1 MADPVKKPYL
11 AVRER
16 IFDEVPQARE
26 LWDAAAAKR
35 RMSGMLA
42 RIRKEAGLTQKDVAE
57 RAGWDKGFVSRLE
70 GAAGGVPDAET
81 VARFAQACEATV
93 GLIVGRQQGPG
104 HFHVIDAMT
113 MPAQGEEE
121 GGAGPLERLRD
132 SDLALAEEVAL
143 PEEIAG

>member
-1 MADPVKKPYL
+1 MAAPEKKPYV

-16 IFDEVPQARE
+16 IFDEVPQTRE

-35 RMSGMLA
+35 RLSGMLA

-93 GLIVGRQQGPG
+93 GLVVGRQEGAD

-113 MPAQGEEE
+113 MPGQGDRD
-121 GGAGPLERLRD
+121 GAGPLERLRD

>member
-1 MADPVKKPYL
+1 MANPEKKSY
-11 AVRER
+11 ASVRER
-16 IFDEVPQARE
+16 IFQEVPQARE

-35 RMSGMLA
+35 RISAMLA

-93 GLIVGRQQGPG
+93 GLVVGRQEGPG

-113 MPAQGEEE
+113 MPAGGEE
-121 GGAGPLERLRD
+121 GAGPLERLRD
-132 SDLALAEEVAL
+132 SDIALAEEVAL